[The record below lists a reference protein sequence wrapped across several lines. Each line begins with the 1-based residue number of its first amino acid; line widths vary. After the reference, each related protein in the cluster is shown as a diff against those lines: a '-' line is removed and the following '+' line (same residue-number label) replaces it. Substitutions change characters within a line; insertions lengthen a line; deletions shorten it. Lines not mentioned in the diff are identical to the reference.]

1 MDKDTSLELRRQA
14 FHIVLGL
21 ISVFLIAT
29 ELVDWKFFFLVM
41 IAGFFIAIFSV
52 KKNLFLIS
60 WFLEHFERKDA
71 RIPGQGALYL
81 VAGILFAV
89 LLFEKDIALAAIM
102 ILIFGDSIS
111 HVFGKLFGKIRHPLN
126 RYKCIEGSL
135 VGFAAAVIGA
145 AFFVVWT
152 QALVAAAVAMVVE
165 SFELKL
171 RRVDDNLLIPL
182 VAGLVISVMR
192 LL

>member
-14 FHIVLGL
+14 FHVVLGFTS
-21 ISVFLIAT
+21 IFLIAT
-29 ELVDWKFFFLVM
+29 ELVDWKFFFLVL
-41 IAGFFIAIFSV
+41 IAGFLISIYSV
-52 KKNLFLIS
+52 KKSLFAIS
-60 WFLEHFERKDA
+60 WFLKHFERKNTF
-71 RIPGQGALYL
+71 PGQGALYL
-81 VAGILFAV
+81 VAGILLAV
-89 LLFEKDIALAAIM
+89 LLFEKNVALASIT
-102 ILIFGDSIS
+102 IVTLGDSVS

-126 RYKCIEGSL
+126 RYKFIEGSL

-152 QALVAAAVAMVVE
+152 QALVAAAVAMVIE